1 MKNQITLFFALL
13 LLAFT
18 SKAQDNCV
26 DSSLIN
32 PDALCP
38 MIWMPVCGCDG
49 VTYSND
55 CIAINTGGVTSW
67 TDGECQGGT
76 GCIDPSLIDINMA
89 CPMIWMPVCGCDGT
103 TYGNDCEATY
113 YGGVTSWTDG
123 ECPVVDTIQCLTLPA
138 GVDFGLCAMALGV
151 AMTDSGCVFISG
163 CSSVGSDGFD
173 YAGYFYNSEWE
184 CNSAC
189 IEDTVVTLPCVVD
202 SLFNFAVD
210 CIGDYIPVCGCDEV
224 TYLNECVAVNY
235 HGISSYMPG
244 PCHAFCNPIPTGITF
259 GECDMVLGIVATD
272 SGCISLSGCSSI
284 GSDGLDYAGYF
295 YDLMQECETACG
307 GASIETNTQNLVYPN
322 PTKDFI
328 QLDRNYQSI
337 QVYNPLGQLVL
348 KDNNTK
354 LINLSAL
361 PAGIYHL
368 GLRNDSIEKFV
379 KVIKEN

>member
-1 MKNQITLFFALL
+1 MKKNIILFFALL
-13 LLAFT
+13 SLTFT

-26 DSSLIN
+26 DSTLIN
-32 PDALCP
+32 PEALCP

-55 CIAINTGGVTSW
+55 CVAINSGGVTSW

-76 GCIDPSLIDINMA
+76 GCIDPSLIDITMA
-89 CPMIWMPVCGCDGT
+89 CPMVWMPVCGCDGV

-123 ECPVVDTIQCLTLPA
+123 ECPTVDTVECMILPA

-163 CSSVGSDGFD
+163 CSSMGSDGFD

-189 IEDTVVTLPCVVD
+189 SEDTVITLPCVVD

-210 CIGDYIPVCGCDEV
+210 CIGDYIPVCGCDEI

-235 HGISSYMPG
+235 HGISSFMPG
-244 PCHAFCNPIPTGITF
+244 PCHAFCNPIPAGVTF
-259 GECDMVLGIVATD
+259 GDCDMALGIAATD
-272 SGCISLSGCSSI
+272 SGCIYLSGCSSI
-284 GSDGLDYAGYF
+284 GSDGYDYTGYF
-295 YDLMQECETACG
+295 YDLMQECETACVG
-307 GASIETNTQNLVYPN
+307 NSIGSNEQNLVYPN
-322 PTKDFI
+322 PTKGFI

-337 QVYNPLGQLVL
+337 QVINALGQVVL

-354 LINLSAL
+354 SINLNSL

-368 GLRNDSIEKFV
+368 GLQNDSNEKFV